1 MYKAFASRVK
11 SGDPQARSL
20 HRMMRDVGVRV
31 CSTSKHSDYVHPNE
45 TFAVNTI
52 DRLRREYGERVVSAA
67 LETLVKTQQPGA
79 LSQDMITH
87 MVQLIRLFPRWVE
100 RKDEMAA
107 AVRKTDLAALRSQ
120 ARLIGGKGAMMALMA
135 SELSAELGRGR

>member
-1 MYKAFASRVK
+1 MRRGNPQNSPRVTPK
-11 SGDPQARSL
+11 SNHLVSALNSP
-20 HRMMRDVGVRV
+20 GVRV

-67 LETLVKTQQPGA
+67 LETLVKTQQPGV
-79 LSQDMITH
+79 LSQGMITH

-100 RKDEMAA
+100 RKDELAA
-107 AVRKTDLAALRSQ
+107 AVRKMDLAALRSQ